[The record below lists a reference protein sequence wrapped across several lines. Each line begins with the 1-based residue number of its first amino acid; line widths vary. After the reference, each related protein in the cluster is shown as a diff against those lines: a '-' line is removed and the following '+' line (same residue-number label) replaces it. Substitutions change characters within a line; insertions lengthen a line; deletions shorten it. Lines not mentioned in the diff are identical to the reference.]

1 MPDVVNVQHT
11 RGGSSGIDA
20 TPLSNGQIL
29 YDHEAKRIF
38 LDVIVDEEL
47 VRIAMKEGIFTGTE
61 LEWNALTD
69 AQKAVFTYV
78 NITDDYEF
86 HSDVFV
92 GATASTDGQ
101 VGLVTR
107 PMAGDEGKYLKG
119 DGTWEEVPSFSGDY
133 NDLTN
138 KPDLKTVAT
147 SGSYNDL
154 TDKPTI
160 PAGTVTSVA
169 TGAGLTGGPI
179 TSSGTIALEG
189 NVVTAGSAGPTA
201 AVTGNDGT
209 TVAIPRIT
217 VDTYGRVTG
226 LTSYDLTNKN
236 TTYSSKTAASGGTD
250 TSLVTTGEK
259 YTWNN
264 KSTVTIGNTGTA
276 SSTVVSYQRVGI
288 NGTYTAVKGTMYMQI
303 NNTSSTS
310 YAFTNSNITT
320 SSTIDVYTDTFGD
333 SPSNVSI
340 SNNTCTVTFSAA
352 KTRSVKIYIK

>member
-11 RGGSSGIDA
+11 RGGSSSIDA

-69 AQKAVFTYV
+69 AQKAAFTYV

-107 PMAGDEGKYLKG
+107 PMAGDEGKYLSG
-119 DGTWEEVPSFSGDY
+119 DGTWKDV
-133 NDLTN
+133 T
-138 KPDLKTVAT
+138 
-147 SGSYNDL
+147 
-154 TDKPTI
+154 
-160 PAGTVTSVA
+160 AGTVTSVA

-276 SSTVVSYQRVGI
+276 SSTAVSYQRVGI